1 MTKRSVGEIAPDITA
16 RDAKGNNVSFDSI
29 GKEYVLV
36 AFLRYAGCP
45 FCNLSIHRFAMEHQ
59 LLLDSGCEV
68 LTFIQSDIEA
78 IEKNIYDRHKV
89 TPKFAIIP
97 DHDKKFYKLFDV
109 TPSYKNTYKMIKD
122 IPHWIHAVKDHGFK
136 QGKVDGNFLIAPA
149 LFLVHTKTRKILHA
163 DYAADLFEHE
173 TFSPIYDKILTLQT

>member
-1 MTKRSVGEIAPDITA
+1 MTKRSVGEIAPDINA
-16 RDAKGNNVSFDSI
+16 RDARGKNVSFETIESP
-29 GKEYVLV
+29 YVLI

-45 FCNLSIHRFAMEHQ
+45 FCNLSIHRFAMEHK

-68 LTFIQSDIEA
+68 LAFIQSDADA
-78 IEKNIYDRHKV
+78 IEKNIYGRHKV
-89 TPKFAIIP
+89 TPNFPIVP
-97 DHDKKFYKLFDV
+97 DSDKEFYKLFNV

-122 IPHWIHAVKDHGFK
+122 IPHWIHAVKDHGFT

-163 DYAADLFEHE
+163 DYASDLFEHE
-173 TFSPIYDKILTLQT
+173 TFSPIYDKILTLQS